1 MDLTLFWSIFVLF
14 GVSYFAVAMFAS
26 RRILTD
32 DDYFLAGR
40 QLGIWSITLTL
51 IASQLGAGMMLGTT
65 DEAFHYG
72 IYGLLYNLGICLGF
86 LLLGLGFAAKL
97 RQFNISTT
105 AELFQL
111 KYDSVI
117 LRRLASILSVITLG
131 GILAGQILASR
142 KLIGTFT
149 ADHDWILTCF
159 WLAVI
164 FYTMFGGLKAAV
176 ATDIFQFFII
186 LAVFGATA
194 AFIWFGQ
201 KSYPISSLQDL
212 SALQAQYFDLEKLS
226 WSKMTGFLLMPI
238 CFSLI
243 EQDLAQR
250 FFSAKTKKIAIVS
263 ALLAGIFIL
272 CFSFVP
278 LFFGIQA
285 KILNLSLGY
294 KASVLLSSVQFLAGD
309 VLLCFVICALIAAIG
324 STADSLLCAIGSNI
338 VYDFNLST
346 AQQTTY
352 PYGIFIS
359 RGVTF
364 VAGISALCAAY
375 FFDSILGV
383 ITQSYEISV
392 SCLFIPL
399 LFCYLKKKVYKEAAV
414 AAFVCGL
421 FGFISF
427 RLFPIS
433 MPREIATLI
442 LSLTGYIAGHIWAK
456 MLARQKI

>member
-1 MDLTLFWSIFVLF
+1 MNFTLFWSIFILF
-14 GVSYFAVAMFAS
+14 GASYFAVAMLAS
-26 RRILTD
+26 RRITTD

-40 QLGIWSITLTL
+40 QLGIFSITFTL

-65 DEAFHYG
+65 EEAFHYG

-105 AELFQL
+105 AELFQI
-111 KYDSVI
+111 KYDSI
-117 LRRLASILSVITLG
+117 LLRRLASVLSVITLG

-142 KLIGTFT
+142 KLISTFT
-149 ADHDWILTCF
+149 TEHNWILICF

-176 ATDIFQFFII
+176 ATDIFQFFLVI
-186 LAVFGATA
+186 AVFGVTA
-194 AFIWFGQ
+194 VFIWSGH
-201 KSYPISSLQDL
+201 KSYPVTSLQEI
-212 SALQAQYFDLEKLS
+212 ATLQEQYFDSENIS
-226 WSKMTGFLLMPI
+226 WSKMTGLLLMPI

-250 FFSAKTKKIAIVS
+250 FFSAKTKKIAIIS

-272 CFSFVP
+272 CFSCVP
-278 LFFGIQA
+278 LFFGMQA
-285 KILNLSLGY
+285 RILNLILGY
-294 KASVLLSSVQFLAGD
+294 EASVLLSSVQFLAND

-338 VYDFNLST
+338 VYDFNVNT
-346 AQQTTY
+346 ARKSVY

-364 VAGISALCAAY
+364 VAGVCALCGAY
-375 FFDSILGV
+375 FFDSILSI

-392 SCLFIPL
+392 SCLFVPL
-399 LFCYLKKKVYKEAAV
+399 VFCYLKKKVYKEAAV
-414 AAFVCGL
+414 AALFCGL
-421 FGFISF
+421 FGFIVF

-442 LSLTGYIAGHIWAK
+442 LSLMGYIAGHIWSK
-456 MLARQKI
+456 MLAKQKN